1 MFPKAKRINILI
13 TGALLLCA
21 YFVHA
26 ALPLAV
32 DGEELPSLAPMLER
46 VTPAVVNI
54 ATEGRVQIQQNPLF
68 ADPFF
73 QRFFNLPN
81 QPIERKTQSLGSG
94 VIVDAKRGLV
104 LTNNHVIAN
113 AVQITVT
120 LRDGRQLAAE
130 IIGTDPDTD
139 VALIKIPPENLT
151 DIKPADSDKLRVG
164 DFVVAIGNP
173 FGLGQTVT
181 SGIVSAL
188 SRSGL
193 GIEDYEDFIQTD
205 ASINVGNSG
214 GALVNLRGE
223 LVGINTAIIS
233 QSGGNVG
240 IGLAIPIN
248 LAMMITNQLLEKGVV
263 ERGLVGIRTQ
273 DLTPDLAEAF
283 NLGNQQGAVIV
294 NVLRDSPA
302 SRAGILP
309 GDIIV
314 SINNK
319 NVRNARE
326 VINQIGLV
334 PVGKKILFGI
344 IRDGR
349 KISLTTEVGSPE
361 EVAGTGRAVNERLEG
376 VTIGDIVENS
386 THYGLISGVQVLNVE
401 RGSNAWRSG
410 LRSGDIITSLNH
422 QPVSNMAQ
430 FMRMVNNND
439 DALLLRIVRG
449 NTAAFLVIK

>member
-1 MFPKAKRINILI
+1 MFPEAKRINILI

-94 VIVDAKRGLV
+94 VIVDAERGLV

-349 KISLTTEVGSPE
+349 KISLTTEVESPE

>member
-1 MFPKAKRINILI
+1 MFPEAKRINILI

-94 VIVDAKRGLV
+94 VIVDAERGLV

-349 KISLTTEVGSPE
+349 KISLTTEVESPE

-449 NTAAFLVIK
+449 NTSAFLVIK